1 MRRMPSA
8 QMPMSGMLTVQG
20 ISHAEP
26 GIRESMQF
34 VPRLFRAMPLAS
46 GKGVPM
52 PYRNAPY
59 YVLAVMAVIVA
70 GFWPSYFAKWGSV
83 PWQFHAHG
91 VAASIWVTMVLAQ
104 SWTAHHKQFP
114 IHRAVGKSSLLL
126 FPFLI
131 GGLAA
136 IIDLTGKGYV
146 SGDGVTRQMFGG
158 QFLIGLALAIAAYV
172 TLYYRALKYRRKVWI
187 HSGYMLATPLILF
200 ESPFSRLMGGFV
212 PGLTIR
218 GPEDFDRIIPSIEWA
233 MGIEL
238 IIIAVLWFRFR
249 AKARPFLVAAGF
261 IVAQMLT
268 MGLMQD
274 NANLENLLA
283 MIGNVPSSAVVMTGF
298 AIGAAT
304 SWAGWQAGKRPVAP
318 VSVVVQAA

>member
-1 MRRMPSA
+1 
-8 QMPMSGMLTVQG
+8 
-20 ISHAEP
+20 
-26 GIRESMQF
+26 
-34 VPRLFRAMPLAS
+34 
-46 GKGVPM
+46 M
-52 PYRNAPY
+52 PYRHAPY
-59 YVLAVMAVIVA
+59 YVLVVIAVIIA

-91 VAASIWVTMVLAQ
+91 VAASIWVLMVLMQ
-104 SWTAHHKQFP
+104 SWTVHKAQLP
-114 IHRAVGKSSLLL
+114 LHRAVGKSSLLL

-146 SGDGVTRQMFGG
+146 TGDGVTRQMFGG

-172 TLYYRALKYRRKVWI
+172 VLYFRALKFRRKVWL

-200 ESPFSRLMGGFV
+200 ESPFSRLMSGFV

-218 GPEDFDRIIPSIEWA
+218 GPQDFDRIIPSIEWA
-233 MGIEL
+233 MAIEL
-238 IIIAVLWFRFR
+238 VIIAVLWWRFR
-249 AKARPFLVAAGF
+249 DKASPFLVAGVF

-268 MGLMQD
+268 MGLMSD
-274 NANLENLLA
+274 NAVLESLLV
-283 MIGNVPSSAVVMTGF
+283 MIGNMPSAAVVLSGF
-298 AIGAAT
+298 ALGALT

-318 VSVVVQAA
+318 IVGAVQPA